1 MKKFRYLGDGL
12 FLLCCCLY
20 ALNRWYIK
28 PRVHSSFMLFHFN
41 DTLLIP
47 CALPVLLFMQRR
59 LKLRMTDELP
69 TAGEI
74 TLHLVVWSILFEA
87 IGPHIMRGVVGD
99 PWDVVSYIAG
109 GILAWFWWHRN
120 RFLAS
125 SARHEL

>member
-1 MKKFRYLGDGL
+1 
-12 FLLCCCLY
+12 
-20 ALNRWYIK
+20 
-28 PRVHSSFMLFHFN
+28 MLFHFN

>member
-20 ALNRWYIK
+20 AFNRWYVK
-28 PRVHSSFMLFHFN
+28 PRVQSPFMLFHFN

-74 TLHLVVWSILFEA
+74 VLHLVVWSILFEA
-87 IGPHIMRGVVGD
+87 IGPHIMPGVVGD
-99 PWDVVSYIAG
+99 PWDVVSYTAG
-109 GILAWFWWHRN
+109 GILAWFWWHRT
-120 RFLAS
+120 RFLPL
-125 SARHEL
+125 RTGHEL